1 MPRWEIARDAL
12 YTLVLKARRRY
23 QAVKRRLLRRFFV
36 VLIVRTMQELSADD
50 ATHMAAGVA
59 YYTLFSL
66 FPLLLGLIAALSFF
80 LESQRVQTELVG
92 WVSQYL
98 PGSSQFV
105 ESNLEAVLRIRG
117 ALGVFAA
124 IGLLWSGS
132 AIFGAISRAV
142 NRAWD
147 VHRDRPFYISKPRQL
162 LMALGVGV
170 LFLMSVATS
179 AFIQV
184 TASLASQ
191 DLPGWPFLYEAVGRT
206 VLQGSSLGFTVS
218 IFLLIYK
225 FMPNTRTYWRYI
237 WPGAVLAAVLFEVAK
252 NVFILYVNQFA
263 QFEHV
268 YGSLAPVIGL
278 LLWTYISSFIL
289 ILGAELSSEY
299 ERLKRGIERGGLE
312 EPAGEERDK

>member
-1 MPRWEIARDAL
+1 MSRWQIARAAL
-12 YTLVLKARRRY
+12 HGLVLKARRRY
-23 QAVKRRLLRRFFV
+23 QAVQRRLLRRFLV
-36 VLIVRTMQELSADD
+36 VLVVRTVQELSADD

-66 FPLLLGLIAALSFF
+66 FPLLLGTIAALSFF
-80 LESQRVQTELVG
+80 LESERVQAELVG

-162 LMALGVGV
+162 LMALGVGA
-170 LFLMSVATS
+170 LFLLSVGTS
-179 AFIQV
+179 AFIQI
-184 TASLASQ
+184 TASIASQ
-191 DLPGWPFLYEAVGRT
+191 DLPGWSFLYEAMGRT
-206 VLQGSSLGFTVS
+206 VLQASSLGFTVS

-225 FMPNTRTYWRYI
+225 FMPNTKTYWRYI
-237 WPGAVLAAVLFEVAK
+237 WPGAVLGAVLFEVAK
-252 NVFILYVNQFA
+252 NVFILYVNRIA

-268 YGSLAPVIGL
+268 YGSLAPVIAL
-278 LLWTYISSFIL
+278 LLWTYVSSFIL

-299 ERLKRGIERGGLE
+299 ERLKRGVQRGMLER
-312 EPAGEERDK
+312 ASYEERSK